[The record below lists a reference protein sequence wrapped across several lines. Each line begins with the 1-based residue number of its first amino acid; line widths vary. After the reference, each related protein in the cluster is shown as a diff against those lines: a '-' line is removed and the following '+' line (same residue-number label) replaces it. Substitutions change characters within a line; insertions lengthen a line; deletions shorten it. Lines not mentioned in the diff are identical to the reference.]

1 MKFNSAF
8 YALLLTLYLAS
19 LTAKAGS
26 TLTIEEQRVAKAQQA
41 MPVINDYFDSSPFK
55 ANWLEISDFAI
66 AQQLLLQLGDK
77 LWQYSKTQV
86 QSSKIADDRPLY
98 WTRLS
103 LLSFIKTSSSHF
115 SDSELKAL
123 SETFENSSRG
133 KSDLSYKQA
142 TDKRILLTGFDPFL
156 LDKNIEQSNPSGLA
170 ALMFDGVVIEY
181 NQNGKTVT
189 AEINTAM
196 IPVRYE
202 DFDQGEIET
211 LLAPYYAV
219 NSVDMI
225 ATISM
230 GRKDFDLEHFPGLRR
245 SAKAPDNVNVY
256 TGANKT
262 NPLIPSLLSAP
273 LAGDEFVLFSLPYQ
287 AMMKA
292 KGPYKINDNRSIT
305 ILSSGEAKDITANNL
320 TELAGKISVQGGGG
334 GYLSNEISYRSIAL
348 RNRLNSS
355 IPTGHIHT
363 PRISGFDDKT
373 NQEIIDQIKAM
384 IVQAL
389 AVI

>member
-1 MKFNSAF
+1 MKLNSPI
-8 YALLLTLYLAS
+8 YVLLLSLYLAS
-19 LTAKAGS
+19 FTAKAGS
-26 TLTIEEQRVAKAQQA
+26 TLTIEEQRVTKAQQA
-41 MPVINDYFDSSPFK
+41 MPAIKDYFDSSLFK
-55 ANWLEISDFAI
+55 AEWLKVSDFAI
-66 AQQLLLQLGDK
+66 AQQMLLQLGDK
-77 LWQYSKTQV
+77 LWQHSKIQV
-86 QSSKIADDRPLY
+86 QSGKIADDRPLY
-98 WTRLS
+98 WTRLN

-123 SETFENSSRG
+123 SEAFENSSRG

-202 DFDQGEIET
+202 DFDQGEIEI

-287 AMMKA
+287 AMVKA
-292 KGPYKINDNRSIT
+292 KGLYKINDNRSIT
-305 ILSSGEAKDITANNL
+305 ILESGEAKDITANHL
-320 TELAGKISVQGGGG
+320 TELAGMISVQGGGG
-334 GYLSNEISYRSIAL
+334 GYLSNEISYRSIVL

-373 NQEIIDQIKAM
+373 NQAIIDQIKAM